1 MLRPFHAI
9 IGLAAAALVTVVGL
23 TGAILAFDP
32 VWDELATPAIPAGM
46 TIADLA
52 GRIAAAVPDVE
63 KIERLPSGA
72 ILVTSTGD
80 ATGRSLYDAR
90 TGALSPAPEP
100 SPTMVVVK
108 NLHRRFLAD
117 EAGSAISGLVS
128 LAAVLLGV
136 SGTLLLVRRLG
147 GWRRLR
153 GRIRGTASQ
162 RLHAGIARLALAGIL
177 VSAASGLL
185 MSANTFALLPDP
197 QLAPMEAVESAA
209 GPTIAVG
216 QVPALAVRK
225 ASDLV
230 TLTFPSPAD
239 PADGF
244 RLATPDGELALD
256 RTTGAILAQSRAGA
270 WSGAYRIVYALH
282 TGTLAWPLTLVLAL
296 STAAVPIVAVTG
308 VLVWWRRRAA
318 GSKRTGGVPIEAA
331 DTVILV
337 GTEGNTTWGFAADL
351 SATLERT
358 GRRVHLATMNSLAP
372 RYPQATLLLV
382 VTATYGDGTGP
393 TSASRFLDRLATFT
407 PGPGLRT
414 AVLGFGDREFPRF
427 CAHADTVERALAA
440 RGLVSACETGHV
452 DRQSAQAYRDWCH
465 RLGDALGLSLATDY
479 RPPPPHTRRYVLR
492 ERRDYG
498 GDVGAP
504 VALLRFARAEGQR
517 GWNKALPGFET
528 GDLIGILP
536 PGSTVARFYSLA
548 TSRRDG
554 IAEICVRLRPDGEC
568 SSYLHRLAPGDCVEA
583 FIRANPA
590 FRPAPGD
597 GPVILVGAGTG
608 VAPLAGFIRE
618 NEARRPMHLYLGA
631 RHPGSDF
638 LYEEDLSHFLHDRRL
653 TRLNAAFSRMAPR
666 RHVHHAIAADAETVR
681 GLLAHGGQVV
691 VCGGREMARSVA
703 AVLASIIAPMGLT
716 IGDLRREGRYVEDV
730 Y

>member
-9 IGLAAAALVTVVGL
+9 IGLAVAALVTVVAL
-23 TGAILAFDP
+23 SGAILAFEP
-32 VWDELATPAIPAGM
+32 VRDELGAPPMPAGM
-46 TIADLA
+46 TVADLA
-52 GRIAAAVPDVE
+52 GRVAAAVPDVE

-72 ILVTSTGD
+72 VLVTSTAD
-80 ATGRSLYDAR
+80 AVGRSLYDAR
-90 TGALSPAPEP
+90 TGALSAAPDP

-117 EAGSAISGLVS
+117 EAGSAVSGLVS
-128 LAAVLLGV
+128 LAVILLGV
-136 SGTLLLVRRLG
+136 SGTLLLARRLG
-147 GWRRLR
+147 GWRNLP

-177 VSAASGLL
+177 ASAVSGVL
-185 MSANTFALLPDP
+185 MSANTFGLLPDP
-197 QLAPMEAVESAA
+197 QLPPLEAVDSAA

-216 QVPALAVRK
+216 LIPALAARK
-225 ASDLV
+225 ASDLLA
-230 TLTFPSPAD
+230 LTFPSPTD

-244 RLATPDGELALD
+244 HLATPDGELALD

-296 STAAVPIVAVTG
+296 STAAMPVLAVTG
-308 VLVWWRRRAA
+308 ALVWWRRRTA
-318 GSKRTGGVPIEAA
+318 GTKRTGGVPVEAA

-351 SATLERT
+351 SIALERA
-358 GRRVHLATMNSLAP
+358 GRLVHLATMNSLAP
-372 RYPQATLLLV
+372 RYPRATLLLL

-393 TSASRFLDRLATFT
+393 ASASRFLDRVATFT
-407 PGPGLRT
+407 PGPGLKT

-427 CAHADTVERALAA
+427 CAYADTVERALAA
-440 RGLVSACETGHV
+440 RGLVPACETGYV

-465 RLGDALGLSLATDY
+465 RLGGALGLSLDTDY
-479 RPPPPHTRRYVLR
+479 RPPRPHTRRYVLR
-492 ERRDYG
+492 ERRDFG
-498 GDVGAP
+498 AEVGAP
-504 VALLRFARAEGQR
+504 VALLRFVPAAGQR
-517 GWNKALPGFET
+517 GRREPGFET
-528 GDLIGILP
+528 GDLIGVLP

-568 SSYLHRLAPGDCVEA
+568 SSYLHRLAPGDGVEA
-583 FIRANPA
+583 FIRPNPA
-590 FRPAPGD
+590 FRPAPGN

-618 NEARRPMHLYLGA
+618 NDARRPMHLYVGA

-638 LYEEDLSHFLHDRRL
+638 VYEEDLARFLDDQRL
-653 TRLNAAFSRMAPR
+653 TRLHAAFSRAVPR
-666 RHVHHAIAADAETVR
+666 RHVHHSIAADAETVR
-681 GLLAHGGQVV
+681 SLLGHEGQVV